1 MTFLIGEINMPR
13 VRKVKKSNSKNHMV
27 WRIAVYIRL
36 SKDDG
41 NDESL
46 SVTNQKKIIR
56 EYLENFFEEEYI
68 LVDIY
73 IDDGISGTTD
83 DARTE
88 FIRMID
94 DVKAGLVNCIIC
106 KTLARTFRNYA
117 DQGYYLE
124 ELFPLYNTRFICLG
138 SPSFDTYKN
147 PESITDGMDV
157 PITGLMNDR
166 YSARTSN
173 DVRRTFNMKR
183 RNGEFIG
190 AFAPYGYKKD
200 PTNKNCLIIDEV
212 PAQVVRDIYRWYV
225 EDGMSKI
232 GIVRHLNELGVP
244 TPMDYKHSQSLNL
257 KTPNQAKND
266 GMWGISTIA
275 RILSNRMYIGDM
287 VQGKQRVIS
296 YKVHK
301 AIATPESEWFIV
313 ENTHEPIIDK
323 VTFEMAQ
330 SLSQRDTRTAPTKR
344 NVYLFSGFLRC
355 ADCDKSMTKKTNKKN
370 MANGETKE
378 YTYYVCS
385 TYALKNK
392 DKCSRHSISL
402 EDLTEA
408 VLNAIQVQISLV
420 CNMAEVITEINK
432 QEAVCNQSLR
442 LTKQLQTKEHE
453 LEKIT
458 NVIDNLYM
466 DWKCGEITRAEYVR
480 MKAKFEAKADSMKNA
495 IVNLK
500 AEIELSSK
508 GVGNNDPYLQM
519 FLKHK
524 NITELNRG
532 ILAELIDTIYI
543 HENNEI
549 TIKFNFADQHKR
561 LLDFISNNQN
571 TSKKEG
577 RVYTLPSLSKST
589 LAV

>member
-1 MTFLIGEINMPR
+1 MPR
-13 VRKVKKSNSKNHMV
+13 IRKVKKTRSKDNRIV

-56 EYLENFFEEEYI
+56 EYLEKFFEEEYI
-68 LVDIY
+68 LVDFY

-83 DARTE
+83 DSRTD
-88 FIRMID
+88 FLRMIE

-124 ELFPLYNTRFICLG
+124 EFFPLYKTRFICLG
-138 SPSFDTYKN
+138 SPAFDTYKN

-166 YSARTSN
+166 YAARTSN

-200 PTNKNCLIIDEV
+200 PENKNALIIDEE
-212 PAQVVRDIYRWYV
+212 PAQVVRNIFHWYV
-225 EDGMSKI
+225 DDGMSKI
-232 GIVRHLNELGVP
+232 GIVRHLNELGIP
-244 TPMDYKHSQSLNL
+244 TPTVYKQSKGLNI
-257 KTPNQAKND
+257 KTPRCAKND
-266 GMWGISTIA
+266 GMWGITTVCTI
-275 RILSNRMYIGDM
+275 LKNRMYIGDM
-287 VQGKQRVIS
+287 VQGKQRIIS

-301 AIATPESEWFIV
+301 AVHTSEDEWFIV
-313 ENTHEPIIDK
+313 ENTHEPIIDREL
-323 VTFEMAQ
+323 FEKAQ
-330 SLSQRDTRTAPTKR
+330 SLSKRDTRTAPKEKK
-344 NVYLFSGFLRC
+344 VYLFSGFLRC
-355 ADCDKSMTKKTNKKN
+355 ADCNMSMTKKTNRRKL
-370 MANGETKE
+370 ADGSIKE

-385 TYALKNK
+385 TYAMKSK
-392 DKCSRHSISL
+392 DKCSRHRISV

-408 VLNAIQVQISLV
+408 VLKAIQVQIALV
-420 CNMAEVITEINK
+420 GNMAEVIAEINK
-432 QEAVCNQSLR
+432 QPAVCNQSLQ
-442 LTKQLQTKEHE
+442 LTRQLEEKERQ
-453 LEKIT
+453 LERT
-458 NVIDNLYM
+458 VDTTDSLYM
-466 DWKCGEITRAEYVR
+466 DWKCGDITRAEYVR
-480 MKAKFEAKADSMKNA
+480 MKAKFETKAKELEDA
-495 IVNLK
+495 IVHLK
-500 AEIELSSK
+500 AEIQLASK
-508 GVGNNDPYLQM
+508 GIGSDDPYLRM

-524 NITELNRG
+524 NIQELNRG
-532 ILAELIDTIYI
+532 ILVELIDTIYI

-549 TIKFNFADQHKR
+549 TIKFNFADQHKKM
-561 LLDFISNNQN
+561 LEFIANNKN

-577 RVYTLPSLSKST
+577 RIYTLPSQSKSIK
-589 LAV
+589 AV

>member
-1 MTFLIGEINMPR
+1 MPR
-13 VRKVKKSNSKNHMV
+13 VRKVEKTRSKDNRTV

-56 EYLENFFEEEYI
+56 EYLEKFFEEEYI
-68 LVDIY
+68 LVDFY

-83 DARTE
+83 DSRTD
-88 FIRMID
+88 FLRMIE

-124 ELFPLYNTRFICLG
+124 EFFPLYKTRFICLG
-138 SPSFDTYKN
+138 SPAFDTYKN

-166 YSARTSN
+166 YAARTSN

-200 PTNKNCLIIDEV
+200 PENKNALIIDEE
-212 PAQVVRDIYRWYV
+212 PAQVVRNIFHWYV
-225 EDGMSKI
+225 DDGMSKI
-232 GIVRHLNELGVP
+232 GIVRHLNELGIP
-244 TPMDYKHSQSLNL
+244 TPTAYKHSKGLNL
-257 KTPNQAKND
+257 KTPQRAKND
-266 GMWGISTIA
+266 GMWAITTVCT
-275 RILSNRMYIGDM
+275 ILSNRMYIGDM
-287 VQGKQRVIS
+287 VQGKQRIIS

-301 AIATPESEWFIV
+301 AVATSEDEWFIV
-313 ENTHEPIIDK
+313 ENTHEPIIDREL
-323 VTFEMAQ
+323 FEKAQ
-330 SLSQRDTRTAPTKR
+330 SLSKRDTRTAPKAKK
-344 NVYLFSGFLRC
+344 VYLFSGFLRC
-355 ADCDKSMTKKTNKKN
+355 ADCNKSMTKKTNRRKK
-370 MANGETKE
+370 ADGSIKE

-385 TYALKNK
+385 TYALKSK
-392 DKCSRHSISL
+392 DKCSRHRISV

-408 VLNAIQVQISLV
+408 VLKAIQVQIALV
-420 CNMAEVITEINK
+420 GNMAEVIAEINK
-432 QEAVCNQSLR
+432 QPAVCNQSLQ
-442 LTKQLQTKEHE
+442 LTRQLSEKEHQ
-453 LEKIT
+453 LERT
-458 NVIDNLYM
+458 IDVTDSLYM
-466 DWKCGEITRAEYVR
+466 DWKCGDITRAEYVR
-480 MKAKFEAKADSMKNA
+480 MKAKFETKAKELEDA
-495 IVNLK
+495 IVHLK
-500 AEIELSSK
+500 AEIQLASK
-508 GVGNNDPYLQM
+508 GIGNDDPYLKM

-524 NITELNRG
+524 NIQELNRG
-532 ILAELIDTIYI
+532 ILVELIDTIYI

-549 TIKFNFADQHKR
+549 TIKFNFADQHKKM
-561 LLDFISNNQN
+561 LEFIANNKN

-577 RVYTLPSLSKST
+577 RIYTIPSQSKSIK
-589 LAV
+589 AV

>member
-1 MTFLIGEINMPR
+1 MPR
-13 VRKVKKSNSKNHMV
+13 IRKVEKTRSKDNRTV

-56 EYLENFFEEEYI
+56 EYLEKFFEEEYI
-68 LVDIY
+68 LVDFY

-83 DARTE
+83 DSRTD
-88 FIRMID
+88 FLRMIE

-124 ELFPLYNTRFICLG
+124 EFFPLYKTRFICLG

-166 YSARTSN
+166 YAARTSN

-190 AFAPYGYKKD
+190 AFAPYGYIKD
-200 PTNKNCLIIDEV
+200 PENKNALIIDEE
-212 PAQVVRDIYRWYV
+212 PAQVVRNIFHWYV
-225 EDGMSKI
+225 DDGMSKI
-232 GIVRHLNELGVP
+232 GIVRHLNELGIP
-244 TPMDYKHSQSLNL
+244 TPTAYKHSKGLNL
-257 KTPNQAKND
+257 KTPQRAKND
-266 GMWGISTIA
+266 GMWAITTVCT
-275 RILSNRMYIGDM
+275 ILSNRMYIGDM
-287 VQGKQRVIS
+287 VQGKQRIIS

-301 AIATPESEWFIV
+301 AVATSEDEWFIV
-313 ENTHEPIIDK
+313 ENTHEPIIDREL
-323 VTFEMAQ
+323 FEKAQ
-330 SLSQRDTRTAPTKR
+330 SLSKRDTRTAPKAKK
-344 NVYLFSGFLRC
+344 VYLFSGFLRC
-355 ADCDKSMTKKTNKKN
+355 ADCNKSMTKKTNRRKK
-370 MANGETKE
+370 ADGSIKE

-385 TYALKNK
+385 TYALKSK
-392 DKCSRHSISL
+392 DKCSRHRISV

-408 VLNAIQVQISLV
+408 VLKAIQVQIALV
-420 CNMAEVITEINK
+420 GNMAEVIAEINK
-432 QEAVCNQSLR
+432 QPAVCNQSLQ
-442 LTKQLQTKEHE
+442 LTRQLSEKEHQ
-453 LEKIT
+453 LERT
-458 NVIDNLYM
+458 IDVTDSLYM
-466 DWKCGEITRAEYVR
+466 DWKCGDITRAEYVR
-480 MKAKFEAKADSMKNA
+480 MKAKFETKAKELEDA

-500 AEIELSSK
+500 AEIQLASK
-508 GVGNNDPYLQM
+508 GIGSDDPYLKM

-524 NITELNRG
+524 NIQELNRG
-532 ILAELIDTIYI
+532 ILVELIDTIYI

-549 TIKFNFADQHKR
+549 TIKFNFADQHKKM
-561 LLDFISNNQN
+561 LEFIANNKN

-577 RVYTLPSLSKST
+577 RIYTLPSQSKSIK
-589 LAV
+589 AV